1 MTMQGSG
8 GLATDAAAR
17 DELTARFQEEAIP
30 LLKDLY
36 AGAVRLT
43 RNPADADDLLQETYL
58 RAYRGFTG
66 FRPGTNLKAWLYRIL
81 TNTYISAYRQKQ
93 RRPQTVSESE
103 IEEWYLYEKLAES
116 DKAPSAEVEVLD
128 TLPDDDVRRALESLP
143 DRFREAVIL
152 ADVEGFTYQ
161 EIASILDIPPGT
173 VMSRLHRGRK
183 ALQKALWDVMV
194 ERGVVRP

>member
-161 EIASILDIPPGT
+161 EIVSILDIPPGT

>member
-1 MTMQGSG
+1 MTMQRTG